1 MARRHRLVML
11 VPVALLF
18 VSACSGTGASPTGTG
33 GASSPV
39 PATSPAAA
47 ASPSSAAGSS
57 AEPAAS
63 ATAAA
68 SADVSAGGTCELI
81 TAEEVAGI
89 VGTAVVPV
97 APDPSSCV
105 YEIPVT
111 HAIIALTQVV
121 SNAADATYENFKSH
135 PEAKAVAGLGED
147 AVWLPANA
155 AVNLHVL
162 KGDKMLS
169 LAVGTLSGVPIDE
182 LPSDTSPEQLL
193 DMATKLGVIA
203 VARL

>member
-1 MARRHRLVML
+1 MQSRVVPHPPGPAERRLRCRRRVAEAGRIALVGCRLVRR
-11 VPVALLF
+11 
-18 VSACSGTGASPTGTG
+18 ACRVGDDR
-33 GASSPV
+33 
-39 PATSPAAA
+39 AA
-47 ASPSSAAGSS
+47 ASG
-57 AEPAAS
+57 
-63 ATAAA
+63 
-68 SADVSAGGTCELI
+68 DVSAGGTCELI
-81 TAEEVAGI
+81 TVEEVAGI
-89 VGTAVVPV
+89 VGTAVVAV

-121 SNAADATYENFKSH
+121 SNGAAATYENFKGN
-135 PEAKAVAGLGED
+135 PEAKAVTGLGDD
-147 AVWLPANA
+147 AVWLPAYS
-155 AVNLHVL
+155 AVNVHVL

-169 LAVGTLSGVPIDE
+169 LAVGELSGVPIDE